1 MSSEKH
7 IVLPK
12 DTKAFICAN
21 CGAVSLDPNA
31 ICEVQGIG
39 TKLDWCG
46 TKSLTPPKSCRN
58 KKNNDRYNCTKCGK
72 VSINPGLL
80 CEPEKMPMPD

>member
-1 MSSEKH
+1 MDSEKH

-21 CGAVSLDPNA
+21 CGAVSLDPNE
-31 ICEVQGIG
+31 ICKIQGLG
-39 TKLDWCG
+39 SKADWCG
-46 TKSLTPPKSCRN
+46 SKSLKSPSFCRN
-58 KKNNDRYNCTKCGK
+58 RKNNNRYSCGKCGQ
-72 VSINPGLL
+72 VAINPGLL